1 MDGGILPL
9 AFYCRNAQLCLQK
22 AAESRQSNLGE
33 EELQHLKA
41 FTALV
46 TSSIPTHPQFR
57 GWKGIQEIQPL
68 ELHAHI
74 AEAKQR
80 IRELEDSGHLDRPSP
95 TTNGQKHGTR
105 PPSKPVE
112 AYPLSGRSGGKSM
125 ASPRSKLGS
134 LSKFSSEVM
143 LKTPKSVRI
152 SEAAPKQ
159 RLQRW
164 DIETYGV
171 AKTTTGAKP
180 VSLIQRLKRG
190 AAALPVDS
198 KASPTRAPSGKD
210 IARPLSAQGIHTPT
224 SSKHFSRIPFLIG
237 CGYLGILVQD
247 WFTMWCHELPL

>member
-1 MDGGILPL
+1 MDGGVVPL

-57 GWKGIQEIQPL
+57 GWKDIQEVQPL
-68 ELHAHI
+68 DLHAHI

-80 IRELEDSGHLDRPSP
+80 IKELENSDLLDRPSP

-112 AYPLSGRSGGKSM
+112 ASLLSNRSAAKTVT
-125 ASPRSKLGS
+125 SPRSKL
-134 LSKFSSEVM
+134 SSP
-143 LKTPKSVRI
+143 LKTSKSVRI

-159 RLQRW
+159 RPQRW

-171 AKTTTGAKP
+171 AKTTTAAKP

-190 AAALPVDS
+190 AAAQPADS
-198 KASPTRAPSGKD
+198 KASPTRASTGKD

-224 SSKHFSRIPFLIG
+224 SGKAL
-237 CGYLGILVQD
+237 L
-247 WFTMWCHELPL
+247 

>member
-1 MDGGILPL
+1 MDGGVLPL

-57 GWKGIQEIQPL
+57 GWKDIQEIQPL
-68 ELHAHI
+68 DLHSHI

-95 TTNGQKHGTR
+95 TTNGQKHVTR

-112 AYPLSGRSGGKSM
+112 PSPFSSRSAVKSM
-125 ASPRSKLGS
+125 TSPRSKLS
-134 LSKFSSEVM
+134 SPSKFSSEVM
-143 LKTPKSVRI
+143 LKTSKSVRI
-152 SEAAPKQ
+152 TEAASKQ
-159 RLQRW
+159 RPQRW

-171 AKTTTGAKP
+171 AKSTTAAKP
-180 VSLIQRLKRG
+180 VSLIQRLKRSS
-190 AAALPVDS
+190 AAQPADS
-198 KASPTRAPSGKD
+198 KSSPTCGSTGKEV
-210 IARPLSAQGIHTPT
+210 ARPLSAQGTYTP
-224 SSKHFSRIPFLIG
+224 SSGKHFFGIRFLIK
-237 CGYLGILVQD
+237 CGYLRVLLQ
-247 WFTMWCHELPL
+247 